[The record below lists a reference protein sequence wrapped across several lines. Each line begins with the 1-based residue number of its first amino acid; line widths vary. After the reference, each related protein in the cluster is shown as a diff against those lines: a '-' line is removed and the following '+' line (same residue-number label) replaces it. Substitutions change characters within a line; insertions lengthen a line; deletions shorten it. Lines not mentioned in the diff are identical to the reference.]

1 MSLKKN
7 LCQKQGILGNCIGD
21 VILRQNQVTIIS
33 YCHTCDKEVLRYLL
47 YKFQV
52 NTVKTT
58 KVITNSTG
66 LIGLNF

>member
-1 MSLKKN
+1 MS

-21 VILRQNQVTIIS
+21 VILRQNHVTITS
-33 YCHTCDKEVLRYLL
+33 HCHTCDKEVLRYLL

-58 KVITNSTG
+58 KVITNRPG
-66 LIGLNF
+66 LIGLCL